1 MSAKFHLFER
11 THEIFLARHKWSAR
25 TPEMNW
31 IELHVDNRSPALS
44 PSGSR
49 KGNAMKP
56 SILITLDS
64 MRIEKTGLHTFGH
77 CLAGEI
83 LRQGAAELEVN
94 AYTYPIQRGFLGRAV
109 GYVRHR
115 KFHRWFFPLS
125 GRFDLVH
132 FADQYCRFGPAR
144 VRGKTIMT
152 VHDLNQVHELPAGS
166 RKLARFI
173 GRMQV
178 KIAGADQIVAISNF
192 VAADVARHFPEARG
206 KISVIYNG
214 ADFSVAPAGHRPA
227 VEPASPFLFALGMVC
242 AKKNFHVLVPLL
254 RNNDRTLVISG
265 IVKDDYRQKILDEA
279 AAYGVSSRVII
290 TGPVSQHDKDWY
302 YANCEAFVFPSLAE
316 GFGLPVIEAMH
327 HGKPVFLS
335 TLTSLPEIGADAAYY
350 FDSFE
355 PDRMA
360 QVLEAGLADFA
371 NGGADRV
378 RRRAAQF
385 TWTKA
390 AAAYLDLYR
399 RCLAP
404 TLATAQGRQPIAIDE
419 LDTQLG

>member
-1 MSAKFHLFER
+1 
-11 THEIFLARHKWSAR
+11 
-25 TPEMNW
+25 
-31 IELHVDNRSPALS
+31 
-44 PSGSR
+44 
-49 KGNAMKP
+49 MKP
-56 SILITLDS
+56 SILLTLDS
-64 MRIEKTGLHTFGH
+64 MRVAKTGLHTFGH
-77 CLAGEI
+77 SLGREI
-83 LRQGAAELEVN
+83 LRQGEATFDVN
-94 AYTYPIQRGFLGRAV
+94 AYTYPIQRGFLGRAA

-115 KFHRWFFPLS
+115 RFHQWFFPLG
-125 GRFDLVH
+125 GRFDLIH

-144 VRGKTIMT
+144 VQGKTIMT
-152 VHDLNQVHELPAGS
+152 VHDLNQVHELPADS
-166 RKLARFI
+166 RKLARYKR
-173 GRMQV
+173 RMQV

-192 VAADVARHFPEARG
+192 VAADLVCHFPEARG

-214 ADFSVAPAGHRPA
+214 ADYSLAPAGHRPGY
-227 VEPASPFLFALGMVC
+227 EPGGPFLFALGMVC

-254 RNNDRTLVISG
+254 RNNDRKLVISG
-265 IVKDDYRQKILDEA
+265 IVKEDYRQKILDEA

-335 TLTSLPEIGADAAYY
+335 TLTSLPEIGDNAAYY
-350 FDSFE
+350 FDSFA
-355 PDRMA
+355 PDRME

-371 NGGADRV
+371 HGGADRV

-385 TWTKA
+385 SWSKA

-404 TLATAQGRQPIAIDE
+404 ELAETTHRPSAVIDDFANQPVFEREFRVVAQD
-419 LDTQLG
+419 

>member
-1 MSAKFHLFER
+1 
-11 THEIFLARHKWSAR
+11 
-25 TPEMNW
+25 
-31 IELHVDNRSPALS
+31 
-44 PSGSR
+44 
-49 KGNAMKP
+49 MKP
-56 SILITLDS
+56 SILLTLDS
-64 MRIEKTGLHTFGH
+64 MRVEKTGLHTFGH

-83 LRQGAAELEVN
+83 LRQGAAELDIN

-115 KFHRWFFPLS
+115 RFHQWFFPLS

-144 VRGKTIMT
+144 VQGKTIMT
-152 VHDLNQVHELPAGS
+152 VHDMNQVHELPAGS
-166 RKLARFI
+166 RKLARYI
-173 GRMQV
+173 RRMRV
-178 KIAGADQIVAISNF
+178 KVAGADHIVAISNF
-192 VAADVARHFPEARG
+192 VAEDLRRHFPEARS
-206 KISVIYNG
+206 KISVIHNG
-214 ADFSVAPAGHRPA
+214 ADFSLAPAGHRPEY
-227 VEPASPFLFALGMVC
+227 EPGGRFLFALGMVC

-254 RNNDRTLVISG
+254 RNNDRKLVISG
-265 IVKDDYRQKILDEA
+265 IVKEDYRQKILAEA
-279 AAYGVSSRVII
+279 AAHGVSSRVTI

-316 GFGLPVIEAMH
+316 GFGLPVVEAMH

-335 TLTSLPEIGADAAYY
+335 TLTSLPEIGGDAAYY

-371 NGGADRV
+371 NGGVDRV
-378 RRRAAQF
+378 RRRAARF
-385 TWTKA
+385 TWPKA

-399 RCLAP
+399 KCLAP
-404 TLATAQGRQPIAIDE
+404 ALAEAKDRRSIAIDE
-419 LDTQLG
+419 FGPQPG